1 MFISTLLDVLK
12 KVETSFSIR
21 VESKLPIQF
30 IHLPKKKDPSTFKR
44 FTLVAES
51 IDTIKLAWYALN
63 QYTPDIFID
72 TTGCAFTYLIAKLAG
87 CKIVAYV
94 HYPTVSTVSTECIVR
109 RVRRECLYYSLSRV
123 ESVFVLM
130 LVSFELTFF

>member
-1 MFISTLLDVLK
+1 MFISTLDVLK
-12 KVETSFSIR
+12 KVEKSFSIK

-51 IDTIKLAWYALN
+51 IDTIQLAWYALN

-72 TTGCAFTYLIAKLAG
+72 TTGCAFTFLIAKLAG

-94 HYPTVSTVSTECIVR
+94 HYPTVSTVSIESIYTYSLL
-109 RVRRECLYYSLSRV
+109 ECLCSYVGFL
-123 ESVFVLM
+123 LN
-130 LVSFELTFF
+130 